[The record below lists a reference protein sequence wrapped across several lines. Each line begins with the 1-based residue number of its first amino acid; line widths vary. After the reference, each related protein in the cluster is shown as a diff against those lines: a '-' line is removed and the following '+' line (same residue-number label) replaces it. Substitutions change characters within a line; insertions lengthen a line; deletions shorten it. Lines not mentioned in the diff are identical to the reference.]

1 MARVRGE
8 HNKLYDSPL
17 WRRLRAKY
25 LASTPLC
32 ERCQA
37 NRPPRDTPANTVHH
51 KKAHGDNMDLF
62 LAWDNLESIC
72 QSCHSG
78 SQQVADNTGYSQA
91 CGIDGWPT
99 DSRHPSNLRRK

>member
-37 NRPPRDTPANTVHH
+37 NGRAVAASVVHH
-51 KKAHGDNMDLF
+51 KTAHEDQMDKF
-62 LAWDNLESIC
+62 LDVNNLEALC
-72 QSCHSG
+72 ASCHSG
-78 SQQVADNTGYSQA
+78 HQQVADNVGYSQS
-91 CGIDGWPT
+91 CGADGWPT